1 MSPPAPDPAARG
13 PFAEATRRQE
23 LASRPEHSAW
33 VSANAGSGKTHV
45 LARRVV
51 RLLLAGTP
59 PGRILCLTYTKAA
72 AANMANR
79 VLKTLSD
86 WVGLDDAALDA
97 AIAAAHGGPVTP
109 GLRARA
115 RRLFAAALE
124 TPGGLKIQT
133 IHAFC
138 GALLHRFPFEAQVAA
153 GFRELDDAGRAEIMA
168 RLRADLVVEA
178 AREPQGRLGRALFR
192 LLEEMS
198 DPGLTAMLEAAVA
211 QRAGIEALG
220 PDEAARRDAL
230 AGVLDL
236 PPQATSAGVRAAML
250 DSPHLPRGAWQG
262 AADAIAA
269 AGSAND
275 QKRAAALRA
284 AAQAESDG
292 EALAA
297 FLDVFFTDKNEPR
310 AALLT
315 KGAAAAEPGLAAQL
329 LAEQARLAA
338 LQEELRGALVLERTL
353 AAHTLGAEICAR
365 YRAAKAA
372 RGLLDFDDLVL
383 KASELLNA
391 VPASFVHFKLDQGI
405 DHVLVDEAQD
415 TSPAQWKVV
424 EGLTSD
430 FFSGAG
436 AREGVT
442 RTVFVV
448 GDEKQSIFSFQGAE
462 PAAFGGMRAAFAG
475 KAGAARFARV
485 ELPHSFRSAPGVLE
499 AVDAVFKAPSAH
511 AGLTLENI
519 APAHAPIRADAP
531 ALVELW
537 PTTAPEPKP
546 EPADGAR
553 EADDWRRPLDAVPTD
568 DPVSALAARIARFV
582 RAAVAQGLTVP
593 SRGGRALKAGDVL
606 ILVRRRGRIFEAV
619 IRALK
624 ELGDPRVGV
633 AGADRLVVA
642 QHIAAM
648 DLMALAD
655 ALLSPDDDLALA
667 TVLKSPLFG
676 FSDDD
681 LTAWCPGRPGRLAHA
696 LEARAGTDARLADAL
711 ARLARWR
718 AAALVLRPFDFF
730 AGVLGRDGGRRAFL
744 ARLGPEAADALSEFM
759 TLARTYEQ
767 WEPASLPGFLAFL
780 RRGGAEVKR
789 DMEGERDEVRVMTVH
804 GAKGLEAPLV
814 ILADT
819 VDLPKPRTEGG
830 FLKVASGAGAAIPV
844 LAPRKSEDSRVIGAA
859 RAREAAREQEEYRR
873 LLYVALTRAED
884 ALVVCGAETRQPGKG
899 KAHAR
904 PEGCWYDLVR
914 DALAEES
921 VEGQALGFDGPVLRW
936 RRGPGLGF
944 ASGAPEAAPQTP
956 PAGAPAGFGPLPPE
970 PALRLLRPSRTG
982 PPRLPE
988 AVGKASES
996 PSLSALVRGDLVHRL
1011 LAALPAIP
1019 DPERDAAGLRFLAH
1033 AAPGLAAAD
1042 QDSLLAEALG
1052 VLRHA
1057 PLADLFGADSLAE
1070 VPVIGWLSGPDGERY
1085 AVNGRLD
1092 RLVVS
1097 EAMVLL
1103 ADFKTDRNP
1112 PETLAAVDGAHLAQL
1127 AAYAALLAR
1136 ALPGRPIAARLV
1148 YTARPAVVAVPQSAL
1163 DAALSRLLGSPRRDA
1178 P

>member
-1 MSPPAPDPAARG
+1 MSAPPPDPARG
-13 PFAEATRRQE
+13 PHAEATRRQE

-45 LARRVV
+45 LAQRVI

-79 VLKTLSD
+79 VLKILGE
-86 WVGLDDAALDA
+86 WVSLDDPGLDA
-97 AIAAAHGGPVTP
+97 AIAGAHGGPATP
-109 GLRARA
+109 ALRARA

-153 GFRELDDAGRAEIMA
+153 GFRELDDAGRAEIMG

-178 AREPQGRLGRALFR
+178 AADPDGPLGRALFG
-192 LLEEMS
+192 LMAEMS
-198 DPGLTAMLEAAVA
+198 DASLTAMLEAAVA
-211 QRAGIEALG
+211 QRAGIAALG
-220 PDEAARRDAL
+220 ADAGTRRAGLAAAL
-230 AGVLDL
+230 GL
-236 PPQATSAGVRAAML
+236 PPAITSDGVRAAML
-250 DSPHLPRGAWQG
+250 ASPHLPRGAWRG

-275 QKRAAALRA
+275 RKRAATLLA
-284 AAQAESDG
+284 AAEAESDA

-297 FLDVFFTDKNEPR
+297 YLDVFFTDKSEPR

-315 KGAAAAEPGLAAQL
+315 KAAAAAEPGLAAQF
-329 LAEQARLAA
+329 ADEQARLAA
-338 LQEELRGALVLERTL
+338 LQEDLRGALALERTL
-353 AAHTLGAEICAR
+353 AAHTLGARICAR
-365 YRAAKAA
+365 YQAEKAA
-372 RGLLDFDDLVL
+372 RGLLDFDDLIER
-383 KASELLNA
+383 ASGLLNA

-405 DHVLVDEAQD
+405 DHILVDEAQD

-436 AREGVT
+436 ARESVT

-462 PAAFGGMRAAFAG
+462 PAAFGGMRATFEQ
-475 KAGAARFARV
+475 KAGRERFARV
-485 ELPHSFRSAPGVLE
+485 ELPHSFRSAPGVLA
-499 AVDAVFKAPSAH
+499 AVDAVFRSEAAH
-511 AGLTLENI
+511 RGLTLENI

-531 ALVELW
+531 ALVEVW
-537 PTTAPEPKP
+537 PTTTPEPKP
-546 EPADGAR
+546 EV
-553 EADDWRRPLDAVPTD
+553 DDWRRPLDAIPTD
-568 DPVSALAARIARFV
+568 DPVNTLASRIARFV
-582 RAAVAQGLTVP
+582 QAAVAQGIAVP
-593 SRGGRALKAGDVL
+593 SRQNRPLKAGDVL
-606 ILVRRRGRIFEAV
+606 ILVRRRGKIFEAV

-624 ELGDPRVGV
+624 ELGDPRVAV

-655 ALLSPDDDLALA
+655 ALLSPEDDLALA
-667 TVLKSPLFG
+667 AVLKSPLFG
-676 FSDDD
+676 FTDDD
-681 LTAWCPGRPGRLAHA
+681 LMAWCPGRTG
-696 LEARAGTDARLADAL
+696 RLADAL
-711 ARLARWR
+711 AVHAAAEPRLAQALERLTRWR
-718 AAALVLRPFDFF
+718 GAALCQRPFDFY

-744 ARLGPEAADALSEFM
+744 ARLGPEAADAISEFM

-767 WEPASLPGFLAFL
+767 WEAASLPGFLAFL

-789 DMEGERDEVRVMTVH
+789 DMEGGRDEVRVMTVH

-819 VDLPKPRTEGG
+819 VDMPRSRTEGG
-830 FLKVASGAGAAIPV
+830 FLRLAADAGAPVPV
-844 LAPRKSEDSRVIGAA
+844 LAPRKSEDPAAVGTA
-859 RAREAAREQEEYRR
+859 RARETAREQEEHRR

-884 ALVVCGAETRQPGKG
+884 ALVVCGAETRQPAKG

-914 DALAEES
+914 DALADEAVES
-921 VEGQALGFDGPVLRW
+921 QALGFEGTVLRW
-936 RRGPGLGF
+936 GSGLRL
-944 ASGAPEAAPQTP
+944 AGAPGAPAEAAPP
-956 PAGAPAGFGPLPPE
+956 GPAMTFGRPPPE
-970 PALRLLRPSRTG
+970 PARRPLRPSRT
-982 PPRLPE
+982 
-988 AVGKASES
+988 AVPKGAQASGTQGLS
-996 PSLSALVRGDLVHRL
+996 PAMSPLVRGDLVHRL
-1011 LAALPAIP
+1011 LAALPALP
-1019 DPERDAAGLRFLAH
+1019 DAEREAAGWRFLAETSRLV
-1033 AAPGLAAAD
+1033 PEKTPESTRIPQSVPRDILD
-1042 QDSLLAEALG
+1042 EALA

-1057 PLADLFGADSLAE
+1057 PLADLFGAGGRAE
-1070 VPVIGWLSGPDGERY
+1070 VPVIGVLTAADGTRL
-1085 AVNGRLD
+1085 AVNGRID
-1092 RLVVS
+1092 RLVADP
-1097 EAMVLL
+1097 ERLLL

-1112 PETLAAVDGAHLAQL
+1112 PQSLAEVDPAYISQL
-1127 AAYAALLAR
+1127 AAYGAVLGR
-1136 ALPGRPIAARLV
+1136 ALPGRTLSARLV
-1148 YTARPAVVAVPQSAL
+1148 YTAGPVVIDVPQAML
-1163 DAALSRLLGSPRRDA
+1163 DVALSRLLSLTSA
-1178 P
+1178 